1 MEKKS
6 WLLSVHRYY
15 STVILLKIRNFRV
28 VKSGTSGFR
37 KSELLGFTLPFGQD
51 LILENLS
58 EINVSS
64 NFLDIHK
71 NFGTNISMEISQN
84 FGGEYFYRLNPELSG
99 YKLGTSGFTAV
110 PG

>member
-1 MEKKS
+1 MIYR
-6 WLLSVHRYY
+6 L
-15 STVILLKIRNFRV
+15 
-28 VKSGTSGFR
+28 KSGTSGFR
-37 KSELLGFTLPFGQD
+37 KPELPDFTLPLSQD

-84 FGGEYFYRLNPELSG
+84 FGGEYFYPLNPELPG

-110 PG
+110 LGKLQRIREKSQSIRATPEYSS

>member
-1 MEKKS
+1 MIYR
-6 WLLSVHRYY
+6 L
-15 STVILLKIRNFRV
+15 
-28 VKSGTSGFR
+28 KSGTSGFR
-37 KSELLGFTLPFGQD
+37 KPELPGFTLPLGQD

-84 FGGEYFYRLNPELSG
+84 FGGEYFYPLNLELSG
-99 YKLGTSGFTAV
+99 YKLGTSGFTVV

>member
-1 MEKKS
+1 MIYR
-6 WLLSVHRYY
+6 L
-15 STVILLKIRNFRV
+15 
-28 VKSGTSGFR
+28 KSGTSGFR
-37 KSELLGFTLPFGQD
+37 KPELSGFTLPIGQD

-84 FGGEYFYRLNPELSG
+84 FGGEYFYPLNPELPG